1 MTSDEKQAFME
12 EKMEEMKTHFESREL
27 VIDKLLNKET
37 LNNEED
43 NLRLEIIKERSER
56 KLQMEEMQTKMEEK
70 RAIMEKVKS

>member
-12 EKMEEMKTHFESREL
+12 EKREEMKTHFESREL